1 MCKFI
6 HNQICLLSSD
16 PGVML
21 WFRAFGAKVRMAR
34 HYWMVEA
41 PEIGVPWLVILKWFS
56 LQFLNRSLDGGYEGY
71 KGTTDGGE
79 KYKCN

>member
-21 WFRAFGAKVRMAR
+21 WFCAKVRMAG

-71 KGTTDGGE
+71 KGTIDGGK